1 MKKFIC
7 ILIAQVLLLISL
19 MSGMTAFAAE
29 KMCISQLKIESGDD
43 AAEKLEA
50 SGYTVMFQNLNP
62 SSGERMY
69 IGYKLGETAITDL
82 IVSSELK
89 SSISLNSVS
98 YRSVSSL
105 NLNQGTGGKPVYLY
119 STTDAKAGSG
129 IVSLTYLKDNKDGS
143 AKLLEKF
150 GDGSVPVRTVDGNA
164 ADFDEGVD
172 GRDLFLLTVREKA
185 CLPYVSDIRIVN
197 VNSSEN
203 AFKKIVSSGCN
214 YFNSEPVTE
223 SGTESTYLCYNRTAA
238 ASESVRSVVI
248 SDSSEIDGITYQS
261 AGSFNLNGESL
272 NLYYTK
278 DETAGNPV
286 VEIVKGSLFNGS
298 FTLGEWAKSY
308 FSGTSSSARSSLY
321 SEDTYSTLIESG
333 EEYTQI
339 RIKNY
344 NSNSTSKI
352 DLYMILSAKGLN
364 SEKSDEQVVVLPEE
378 QKNET
383 GELQRDTEVTGIE
396 KEETTVEST
405 NKSLNAYGSAIS
417 GGSLIAIAVMAI
429 IAVIVVFI
437 MVVVKD
443 RKNSKSM

>member
-1 MKKFIC
+1 
-7 ILIAQVLLLISL
+7 
-19 MSGMTAFAAE
+19 
-29 KMCISQLKIESGDD
+29 MCISQLKIESGDD

-50 SGYTVMFQNLNP
+50 NGYTVIFQNLNP

-69 IGYKLGETAITDL
+69 LGYKLGETAITDL

-89 SSISLNSVS
+89 SSVSVNSVS

-105 NLNQGTGGKPVYLY
+105 NLNQGTDGRPVYLY

-164 ADFDEGVD
+164 ADFDEGID
-172 GRDLFLLTVREKA
+172 ERDLFLLTVHEKA

-214 YFNSEPVTE
+214 YFNSEPVAESDTE
-223 SGTESTYLCYNRTAA
+223 SAYLCCNRTAS
-238 ASESVRSVVI
+238 ASEAVRSAVI
-248 SDSSEIDGITYQS
+248 SESSEIDGITYQS

-272 NLYYTK
+272 NLYFTK
-278 DETAGNPV
+278 DETAGKPV
-286 VEIVKGSLFNGS
+286 AEIVKGSLFNDG

-308 FSGTSSSARSSLY
+308 FSGAPSSARSSLY
-321 SEDTYSTLIESG
+321 SEDTYNTLIESD
-333 EEYTQI
+333 EEYTQLP
-339 RIKNY
+339 IKNY
-344 NSNSTSKI
+344 GGNSTSKI
-352 DLYMILSAKGLN
+352 DLYMILPAEGLN
-364 SEKSDEQVVVLPEE
+364 TEKPDERVVVIPEE
-378 QKNET
+378 QENEPE
-383 GELQRDTEVTGIE
+383 ELQRDTEITGIE
-396 KEETTVEST
+396 KETTTAEST
-405 NKSLNAYGSAIS
+405 NRALNAYGSAIS

-429 IAVIVVFI
+429 IAVIAAFI

-443 RKNSKSM
+443 RKNGKSI

>member
-1 MKKFIC
+1 MKKIIC
-7 ILIAQVLLLISL
+7 ILLVIVLLLISL
-19 MSGMTAFAAE
+19 MSGITAFAAE
-29 KMCISQLKIESGDD
+29 QMCISQLKIESGDD

-50 SGYTVMFQNLNP
+50 NGYTVMFQNLNP
-62 SSGERMY
+62 SSGDRMY
-69 IGYKLGETAITDL
+69 LGYKLGETAITDL

-89 SSISLNSVS
+89 SSISVNSVS

-105 NLNQGTGGKPVYLY
+105 NLNQGTDGKPVYLY

-143 AKLLEKF
+143 ARLLEKF

-164 ADFDEGVD
+164 ADFDEGID
-172 GRDLFLLTVREKA
+172 ERDLFLLTVHEKA

-214 YFNSEPVTE
+214 YFSSEPVTE
-223 SGTESTYLCYNRTAA
+223 SGAGSAYLCCNRTAE
-238 ASESVRSVVI
+238 ASEAVRSAVI
-248 SDSSEIDGITYQS
+248 SDSFEIDGITYQS

-278 DETAGNPV
+278 DEASGNPV
-286 VEIVKGSLFNGS
+286 AEIVKGSLFNGS
-298 FTLGEWAKSY
+298 FTLSEWAKSY
-308 FSGTSSSARSSLY
+308 FSGAPSSARSSLY
-321 SEDTYSTLIESG
+321 SEDTYNILIESD
-333 EEYTQI
+333 EEYTQLQ
-339 RIKNY
+339 IKNY
-344 NSNSTSKI
+344 SSNTSKT

-364 SEKSDEQVVVLPEE
+364 SEKSDEPVIVLPEKQE
-378 QKNET
+378 NET

-396 KEETTVEST
+396 KEETTAEST

-417 GGSLIAIAVMAI
+417 GGSLTAIAVMAI
-429 IAVIVVFI
+429 MAVIAVFI
-437 MVVVKD
+437 TVVVKD
-443 RKNSKSM
+443 RKNGKSK

>member
-1 MKKFIC
+1 M
-7 ILIAQVLLLISL
+7 LLLISL
-19 MSGMTAFAAE
+19 MSGITAFAAE
-29 KMCISQLKIESGDD
+29 QLCISQLKIESGDD

-50 SGYTVMFQNLNP
+50 NGYTVIFQNLNP

-69 IGYKLGETAITDL
+69 LGYKLGETAITNL

-89 SSISLNSVS
+89 SSFSVNSVS

-129 IVSLTYLKDNKDGS
+129 IVSLTYLKDDKDGR

-164 ADFDEGVD
+164 ADFDEGID

-203 AFKKIVSSGCN
+203 AFKKIVASGCN
-214 YFNSEPVTE
+214 YFNSEPVSESDTE
-223 SGTESTYLCYNRTAA
+223 SSYLCCNRTAA
-238 ASESVRSVVI
+238 ASEAVRSAVI
-248 SDSSEIDGITYQS
+248 SDSSEINGITYQS

-286 VEIVKGSLFNGS
+286 AEIVKGSLFKGR

-308 FSGTSSSARSSLY
+308 FSGAPSSARSSLY
-321 SEDTYSTLIESG
+321 SEDTYNTLIESD
-333 EEYTQI
+333 EEYTQLQ
-339 RIKNY
+339 IKNY
-344 NSNSTSKI
+344 SSNSIPKT

-364 SEKSDEQVVVLPEE
+364 TEKSDKQVVVIPEA
-378 QKNET
+378 QKDET
-383 GELQRDTEVTGIE
+383 AELQHDTEVTGIE
-396 KEETTVEST
+396 KEETTAEST
-405 NKSLNAYGSAIS
+405 NKALNAYGSAIS

-429 IAVIVVFI
+429 IAVIAVFI
-437 MVVVKD
+437 LVIVKD
-443 RKNSKSM
+443 RKNGKSV